1 MTNNRTILIT
11 GVTGNQGG
19 AVAQAL
25 QGTGFHLRGLTRKPD
40 SERAAALARQGVD
53 IVKGDLDDE
62 ATLRRALAGAWGV
75 FGVQNAGEAGVER
88 EEAQGKRLAT
98 LAREAGVEHYVYTS
112 VGSAHKR
119 TGVPHFDNKW
129 RIEETVR
136 GLRFP
141 SHVILRPVFFMENL
155 LAPFSLQG
163 STLAWALGQ
172 GTKLQMIA
180 VDDIGWFGARAFT
193 DAAALNRRE
202 IDLAGDVRT
211 MPEAAEILTEAL
223 GRPIAFAQTPIEQV
237 RQYSKDMALMLRMV
251 RARRLQ
257 RRHRWP
263 GTRVRPRAHEAPR
276 LGTPPRATKWALND
290 SRRARMKAVRL
301 LEYGGQLV
309 FNDVPTPTIAR
320 DEILVKIKSTAV
332 NHLDLV
338 EASGTARQILP
349 IDLPWI
355 PGHEFSGVV
364 EQIGSDVA
372 ACAPGDAVFGTTTG
386 MGAYAEYLAV
396 KAAAIARKPSNLSF
410 EEAASVP
417 VASQTAWQGIFTHGH
432 LEKGQTILIHGGAGA
447 VGAYAVQLAS
457 HAGATVIATASGDDE
472 AYLKSIG
479 ASRVID
485 YREAQFEKV
494 LREKVDVVFDLIG
507 GDTQKRSFLVL
518 KEGGHLVSATQPVS
532 QEETARHRVSGV
544 MMRLAPSGDVLGR
557 IARLLEEGTIRPDVA
572 TVYALQDAA
581 QAWKD
586 IAGNLPGVHGM
597 SPSGPGA
604 ARRRSHG
611 KIVLRVA

>member
-1 MTNNRTILIT
+1 
-11 GVTGNQGG
+11 
-19 AVAQAL
+19 
-25 QGTGFHLRGLTRKPD
+25 
-40 SERAAALARQGVD
+40 
-53 IVKGDLDDE
+53 
-62 ATLRRALAGAWGV
+62 
-75 FGVQNAGEAGVER
+75 
-88 EEAQGKRLAT
+88 
-98 LAREAGVEHYVYTS
+98 
-112 VGSAHKR
+112 
-119 TGVPHFDNKW
+119 
-129 RIEETVR
+129 
-136 GLRFP
+136 
-141 SHVILRPVFFMENL
+141 
-155 LAPFSLQG
+155 
-163 STLAWALGQ
+163 
-172 GTKLQMIA
+172 
-180 VDDIGWFGARAFT
+180 
-193 DAAALNRRE
+193 
-202 IDLAGDVRT
+202 
-211 MPEAAEILTEAL
+211 
-223 GRPIAFAQTPIEQV
+223 
-237 RQYSKDMALMLRMV
+237 
-251 RARRLQ
+251 
-257 RRHRWP
+257 
-263 GTRVRPRAHEAPR
+263 
-276 LGTPPRATKWALND
+276 
-290 SRRARMKAVRL
+290 MKAVRL

-338 EASGTARQILP
+338 EASGTARQIFPL
-349 IDLPWI
+349 DLPWI

-364 EQIGSDVA
+364 ETIGSDVA
-372 ACAPGDAVFGTTTG
+372 ACAPGDAVFGTSG

-396 KAAAIARKPSNLSF
+396 KPAAIARKPSNLSF

-472 AYLKSIG
+472 AYLNSIG

-494 LREKVDVVFDLIG
+494 LPEKVDVVFDLIG

-532 QEETARHRVSGV
+532 PEVAASHRVSGE

-586 IAGNLPGVHGM
+586 IAGNLPGVHGI